1 MLGMLDGKVG
11 IVTGAGQGIGRE
23 SALVMAREGAR
34 LIVSDIKLAMVEET
48 AHLIVQA
55 GGTALPLKVDV
66 ARGEDLQ
73 ALVELAVQHF
83 GRLDCAFNN
92 AGISGEGALLA
103 DFSEEGFDLLMAV
116 NLKAVWR
123 AMKLQIR
130 QMLRQGGGGA
140 IVNTSSVGGLV
151 GKEHLSVYCATKH
164 AVLGLTKS
172 AALEYGAQ
180 GVRVNAV
187 CPGVVR
193 TPMVEAVISGTGT
206 SLEDWSKLQPIGR
219 FGTPSEIGEAVAW
232 LCSDRASLVHGH
244 ALVADGGLT
253 CA

>member
-1 MLGMLDGKVG
+1 MAAMLEGKIG

-23 SALVMAREGAR
+23 SALVMAREGAQ
-34 LIVSDIKLAMVEET
+34 LVVSDINLAMVEET
-48 AHLIVQA
+48 AHLISQT

-73 ALVELAVQHF
+73 ALVELAVSHF

-103 DFSEEGFDLLMAV
+103 DFSEEGYDLLMAV

-123 AMKLQIR
+123 AMKLEIK
-130 QMLRQGGGGA
+130 QMLKQGGGA

-206 SLEDWSKLQPIGR
+206 SLDDWSKLQPIGR

-232 LCSDRASLVHGH
+232 LCSNRASLVHGH

>member
-1 MLGMLDGKVG
+1 MAGMLEGKTG

-23 SALVMAREGAR
+23 SARVMAAEGAR
-34 LIVSDIKLAMVEET
+34 LVVSDINLAMVEET
-48 AHLIVQA
+48 AHLISMA
-55 GGTALPLKVDV
+55 GGTAIPLKVDV

-73 ALVELAVQHF
+73 AIVELAVSHF

-92 AGISGEGALLA
+92 AGISGEGSLLA
-103 DFSEEGFDLLMAV
+103 DFTEEGYDQLMAV

-123 AMKLQIR
+123 AMKLEIN

-151 GKEHLSVYCATKH
+151 GKERLSVYCAAKH

-193 TPMVEAVISGTGT
+193 TPMVEAVISSTGT
-206 SLEDWSKLQPIGR
+206 SLDDWSRLQPIGR
-219 FGTPSEIGEAVAW
+219 FGTPSEIGEAVTW

>member
-1 MLGMLDGKVG
+1 MAAMLEGKIG

-34 LIVSDIKLAMVEET
+34 LVVSDINLAMVEET
-48 AHLIVQA
+48 AHLISQA

-73 ALVELAVQHF
+73 ALVELAVSHF

-103 DFSEEGFDLLMAV
+103 DFSEEGYDLLMAV

-123 AMKLQIR
+123 AMKLEIK
-130 QMLRQGGGGA
+130 QMLKQGGGA

-206 SLEDWSKLQPIGR
+206 SLDDWSKLQPIGR

-232 LCSDRASLVHGH
+232 LCSNRASLVHGH

>member
-1 MLGMLDGKVG
+1 MAAMLEGKIG

-23 SALVMAREGAR
+23 SALVMAREGAQ
-34 LIVSDIKLAMVEET
+34 LVVSDINLAMVEET
-48 AHLIVQA
+48 AHLISQA

-73 ALVELAVQHF
+73 ALVELAVSHF

-103 DFSEEGFDLLMAV
+103 DFSEEGYDLLMAV

-123 AMKLQIR
+123 AMKLEIK
-130 QMLRQGGGGA
+130 QMLKQGGGA

-206 SLEDWSKLQPIGR
+206 SLDDWSKLQPIGR

-232 LCSDRASLVHGH
+232 LCSNRASLVHGH

>member
-1 MLGMLDGKVG
+1 MAAMLEGKIG

-23 SALVMAREGAR
+23 SALVMAREGAQ
-34 LIVSDIKLAMVEET
+34 LVVSDINLAMVEET
-48 AHLIVQA
+48 AHLISQA

-73 ALVELAVQHF
+73 ALVELAVSHF

-103 DFSEEGFDLLMAV
+103 DFSEEGYDLLMAV

-123 AMKLQIR
+123 AMKLEIK
-130 QMLRQGGGGA
+130 QMLKQGGGA

-206 SLEDWSKLQPIGR
+206 SLDDWSKLQPIGR